1 MLKDFKKLRHQ
12 IQYYHQKMS
21 TLKKNLAI
29 NPEDWGKYQNEFN
42 GEVDLFFKKILDYE
56 RLHSKESAR
65 VEKLKNF
72 FIKYFRKIFYQGD
85 YSKWTIDKPL
95 GYAGDFKIMEDIY
108 RNSPKTVGYER
119 LFDNYFQMSA
129 ISIAVRNRRDDLKA
143 NLRSFARS
151 FNGQQIRIMNLA
163 CGAAREIKELF
174 DEDFDEDKKWL
185 ATATFDC
192 VDFENKAL
200 YYAKNLLCDCPNV
213 NIIRENVLRLA
224 ITKNVTKL
232 FNNKYHFIY
241 SLGLFDYLNR
251 RTCIKLLKNLRELLH
266 EQGVLFI
273 ANVRDRYYNPSVFYM
288 EWAGDWNLTY
298 KDDQE
303 FKSLF
308 IEAGFSGNK
317 IKRLYEQQGVLQY
330 IKAQK

>member
-1 MLKDFKKLRHQ
+1 MLNDFAKLRQQ
-12 IQYYHQKMS
+12 IQYYRQKMS
-21 TLKKNLAI
+21 TVKKDLLI
-29 NPEDWGKYQNEFN
+29 NPGDWGKYQNEFN
-42 GEVDLFFKKILDYE
+42 REVDFFFKKIFDYE

-72 FIKYFRKIFYQGD
+72 FIKYFRKVFYQGD

-95 GYAGDFKIMEDIY
+95 GYAGDYKIMEDIY
-108 RNSPKTVGYER
+108 LNSPKTAGYGR

-129 ISIAVRNRRDDLKA
+129 ISIAVRNRKEDLKA
-143 NLRSFARS
+143 NIRSFVRDC
-151 FNGQQIRIMNLA
+151 NGRQIRIMNLA
-163 CGAAREIKELF
+163 CGASREIKELF
-174 DEDFDEDKKWL
+174 DEDKKLL
-185 ATATFDC
+185 ATVTFDC

-200 YYAKNLLCDCPNV
+200 HYARNLLRDFSNV
-213 NIIRENVLRLA
+213 NFIRENVLRLA
-224 ITKNVTKL
+224 ITKKVTNL
-232 FNNKYHFIY
+232 FTNKYQFIY

-251 RTCIKLLKNLRELLH
+251 RTCVKLLKNLKELLY
-266 EQGVLFI
+266 EEGILFI

-288 EWAGDWNLTY
+288 EWAGDWDLVY
-298 KDDQE
+298 KDDKE

-308 IEAGFSGNK
+308 IEAGFSENK